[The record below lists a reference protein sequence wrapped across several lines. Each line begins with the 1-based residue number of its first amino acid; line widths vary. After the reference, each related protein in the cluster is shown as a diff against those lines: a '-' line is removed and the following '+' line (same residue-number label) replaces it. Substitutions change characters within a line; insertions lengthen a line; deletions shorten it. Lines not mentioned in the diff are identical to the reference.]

1 MTGSLKQRFVE
12 AMSRVAA
19 TVNVVTTDGPAGRS
33 GVTVSAMSSV
43 SADAEHPIL
52 LICVN
57 KSSVSAGPIRA
68 NGVFCVNILRD
79 NQTYI
84 SNRFAGRQ
92 GLSGAEKFAGMNWT
106 SGITGSPR
114 LLDCLV
120 AFDCRVLS
128 VQVMESHL
136 VVFGSV
142 EDIFVD
148 RAGAPLIYA
157 NRRYGTPVHF
167 HGSRTEHR
175 SGEVFKLGVF
185 HTLGPYVVPRVL
197 ERLVEL
203 DRVTDLRIVDGD
215 QRLISEGFKD
225 GIIDAAVMYDW
236 DLGADVENER
246 LNAYKPYA
254 LVSERHVF
262 ALAAEVNLTEL
273 ATEPLILLDAP
284 PSGEYFVSLFHE
296 RGIEPN
302 IRYRTGSI
310 EMVRGMVGHGLGYS
324 ILVTPQASDRTY
336 DGKFLN
342 VVPIMDEIPSR
353 YVVFARP
360 RDQVMSRAAEN
371 FLFALRELFCGQ
383 IRPIL

>member
-1 MTGSLKQRFVE
+1 MTGSLQQRFVD

-19 TVNVVTTDGPAGRS
+19 TVNVVTTDGPSGRF

-52 LICVN
+52 LVCVN
-57 KSSVSAGPIRA
+57 RTSVSAGPIRA

-79 NQTYI
+79 DQVYI

-92 GLSGAEKFAGMNWT
+92 GVSGADKFDGVNWT
-106 SGITGSPR
+106 AGITGSPR

-128 VQVMESHL
+128 VQVMESHY

-148 RAGAPLIYA
+148 RAGAPLIYT

-167 HGSRTEHR
+167 HGDRAR
-175 SGEVFKLGVF
+175 RGPGDVFKLGVF

-203 DRVTDLRIVDGD
+203 DRVADLHIVDGD
-215 QRLISEGFKD
+215 QRLISEGFKA
-225 GIIDAAVMYDW
+225 GTIDAAVIYDW
-236 DLGADVENER
+236 DLGADIENER
-246 LNAYKPYA
+246 LNAYKAYA
-254 LVSERHVF
+254 LVSERHAF
-262 ALAAEVNLTEL
+262 ASARAVGLTEL

-284 PSGEYFVSLFHE
+284 PSGEYFLSLFHD
-296 RGIEPN
+296 RGMEPN

-310 EMVRGMVGHGLGYS
+310 EMVRGMVGYGLGYS

-336 DGKFLN
+336 DGKLLK
-342 VVPIMDEIPSR
+342 VVPIMDDIPSR
-353 YVVFARP
+353 YLVFARP
-360 RDQVMSRAAEN
+360 RNRMLRRPVEN
-371 FLFALRELFCGQ
+371 FLFALRELFH
-383 IRPIL
+383 